1 MNQYLKDAVYC
12 TGTQTQVDYM
22 INVGGMTEEEAHVF
36 QLLHEGKPDDVIQDR
51 LGMSRK
57 YYERVENQVRRKL
70 LVAVFHCIDT
80 AMVAEHF

>member
-12 TGTQTQVDYM
+12 TGTQSQVDY
-22 INVGGMTEEEAHVF
+22 IKAAGGMTNEEVEVF
-36 QLLHEGKPDDVIQDR
+36 QRLHEGKPDEVIQSE

-70 LVAVFHCIDT
+70 LVAVFHCIDV
-80 AMVAEHF
+80 AMNSEHF